1 MLAILLF
8 SFFSQE
14 SEGEEELAGDVGEP
28 SFDSSDGEEHT
39 SELQPLEEQSSVGWW
54 RETQPWP
61 QRRRSSRGDREPTDL
76 KREKAV
82 ALHNKKEQIRY
93 SRVAHQLGQLVE
105 QLQHLLH
112 LTLSLEQASSRGK
125 FTWRDLTVC

>member
-8 SFFSQE
+8 FFFFFFFFFSQE

-28 SFDSSDGEEHT
+28 CSDSSDGDEHT
-39 SELQPLEEQSSVGWW
+39 SEHQPLEEQSSVGWW
-54 RETQPWP
+54 REAQPWP
-61 QRRRSSRGDREPTDL
+61 QRQRSLRGDREPTDL

-93 SRVAHQLGQLVE
+93 SRVAHQLGRLVE
-105 QLQHLLH
+105 QLQHLIALN
-112 LTLSLEQASSRGK
+112 LK
-125 FTWRDLTVC
+125 P